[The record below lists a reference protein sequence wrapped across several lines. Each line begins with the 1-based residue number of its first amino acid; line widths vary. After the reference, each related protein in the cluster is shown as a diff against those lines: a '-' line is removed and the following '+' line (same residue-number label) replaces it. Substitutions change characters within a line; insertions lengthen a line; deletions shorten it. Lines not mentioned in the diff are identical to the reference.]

1 MATSTTSLG
10 TGREAGP
17 RLRDLDGEQFEARYG
32 CDRFTATVLT
42 NRCRY
47 VAAHMANQ
55 VRSHAFSPVIRDGSD
70 LCAMV
75 SGPAELG
82 YAMAAVSETMPLFY
96 GSIPDAVRIV
106 IDEYGADEIEPGD
119 VLIVN
124 DYYRV
129 GTHLNDA
136 CLMRPVFLDG
146 RIVAVVTIRAHFLDM
161 GGIVLGGFEV
171 QKRTTWEDGLRIPP
185 TLLFSKGRPVKS
197 TLKLLYDNTRLGYLC
212 IPDIMTE
219 VKALELGASLL
230 EETIRR
236 YGFGAFV
243 GAVRYSCDVAG
254 EAIAIGLRSLPD
266 GVYEGEDWLDGDG
279 FPDPPEYKVRVKIT
293 KIGDRAEV
301 DLRGSSNATRS
312 AINGAWPDIK
322 TALSYAFKSVLDPTT
337 PVTSGTLRNIDIVVP
352 PDALFNVSPPKPCQM
367 YFLVVYTMV
376 HATYKALHD
385 ALGERAVATGFVT
398 ASASGHGMRPD
409 GIEGSLVDS
418 AGPTVMGAWG
428 ATRHGDA
435 DSSQQSPLGNLI
447 GSGVEPHELAGPVMW
462 VSSDYVPDSAGAGTH
477 RGGSAIMSDTLWRVP
492 AAHTMQLLFHAR
504 RPTAGG
510 GVYGGKS
517 GPTTTAWIFDGE
529 VSDFGTVLPELPAT
543 LHGDF
548 YREATPFGGV
558 VNQETHEVDPNGE
571 YVLLL
576 EKLPRQ
582 AGALVRVMTA
592 AGGGW
597 GDPWQRDPEL
607 VKRDVRDEYVTIEG
621 AARDYGVVVVGDVR
635 HPEQLAVDT
644 AATEA
649 LRAGRRDGVD
659 DQPAT

>member
-1 MATSTTSLG
+1 MATVSTEN
-10 TGREAGP
+10 GRSET
-17 RLRDLDGEQFEARYG
+17 RLRDLDGEDFEARYG

-70 LCAMV
+70 LCAIV

-106 IDEYGADEIEPGD
+106 IEEYGTDVLEPGD

-136 CLMRPVFLDG
+136 CLMRPVFHDG
-146 RIVAVVTIRAHFLDM
+146 RIVAVVTVRAHFLDM
-161 GGIVLGGFEV
+161 GGIVMGGFEV
-171 QKRTTWEDGLRIPP
+171 KKRTTWEDGLRIPP
-185 TLLFSKGRPVKS
+185 TLLFSKGKPVKS
-197 TLKLLYDNTRLGYLC
+197 TLKLLYDNTRLGFLC

-219 VKALELGASLL
+219 VQALELGASLL
-230 EETIRR
+230 EASIER
-236 YGFGAFV
+236 YGVDAYV
-243 GAVRYSCDVAG
+243 GAVRYSCDVSA
-254 EAIAIGLRSLPD
+254 EAMAQGLRSLPD

-279 FPDPPEYKVRVKIT
+279 FPDPPEYKVRVKVT
-293 KIGDRAEV
+293 KVGDRAEV
-301 DLRGSSNATRS
+301 DLRGSSPATRS
-312 AINGAWPDIK
+312 AINSAWPDIK

-352 PDALFNVSPPKPCQM
+352 PDAMFNAMPPKPCQM

-376 HATYKALHD
+376 HAMYKALHD

-398 ASASGHGMRPD
+398 AAASGHGKRPD

-418 AGPTVMGAWG
+418 AGPSVIGAWG
-428 ATRHGDA
+428 ATLHGDA

-447 GSGVEPHELAGPVMW
+447 DGGVEIHELRGPVVW
-462 VSSDYVPDSAGAGTH
+462 AASDYVPDSAGAGTH
-477 RGGSAIMSDTLWRVP
+477 RGGSAIMHDMMWRVP
-492 AAHTMQLLFHAR
+492 AEHTMQLLFHSR

-510 GVYGGKS
+510 GVYGGKA
-517 GPTTTAWIFDGE
+517 GPTTAAWLFDGE
-529 VSDFGTVLPELPAT
+529 ISDFGTTLPELPAT
-543 LHGDF
+543 TRGDF
-548 YREATPFGGV
+548 YRQATPFGGV
-558 VNQETHEVDPNGE
+558 MNADNHEVDSDGE

-576 EKLPRQ
+576 EKLPRR

-597 GDPWQRDPEL
+597 GDPLQRDPAL

-621 AARDYGVVVVGDVR
+621 AARDYGVVIVGDLR
-635 HPEQLAVDT
+635 HPERLEIDA
-644 AATEA
+644 AATDA
-649 LRAGRRDGVD
+649 LRASRNGASD
-659 DQPAT
+659 